1 VAAAIRNGGFAGGL
15 AAGVL
20 TGLIGAGGMILAA
33 DTFLAAGEPPG
44 WTLAEALDWAY
55 RNLGLSLP
63 VFAVVL
69 VLYVRSLARLRRRV
83 ARRASLD
90 TVAHAEQLTDTWTS
104 LFFGVGVIW
113 TAIGMRGALL
123 YALGDP
129 AASVDDGAFA
139 VLQRMVNGGIL
150 VALSTTIFGG
160 IGGYLM
166 RVVKTLTVGA
176 PLRRYYEA
184 AAGATG
190 TEILATLGR
199 IEAQLAV
206 LIAPAGPAER
216 GEERDGQAALDGL
229 AFSRRA

>member
-1 VAAAIRNGGFAGGL
+1 MAAAVRNGGFASGL

-20 TGLIGAGGMILAA
+20 AGLIGAGAA
-33 DTFLAAGEPPG
+33 LLVTDALVPAGTAPA

-69 VLYVRSLARLRRRV
+69 GLYVRSLSRLRRQV
-83 ARRASLD
+83 ARGAPLD
-90 TVAHAEQLTDTWTS
+90 AVAHAEQLTDTWTS

-129 AASVDDGAFA
+129 GASVDDGAFA

-166 RVVKTLTVGA
+166 RVVKTLAVGA
-176 PLRRYYEA
+176 ALRRYYES
-184 AAGATG
+184 ATG
-190 TEILATLGR
+190 QTGAEMLATLAR
-199 IEAQLAV
+199 IEAHLAA
-206 LIAPAGPAER
+206 LADR
-216 GEERDGQAALDGL
+216 QEEADGQAPVDGPV
-229 AFSRRA
+229 FPRRA

>member
-1 VAAAIRNGGFAGGL
+1 MAAAIRNGGFAGGL

-20 TGLIGAGGMILAA
+20 TGLIAAGGVILAT
-33 DTFLAAGEPPG
+33 DTFLTAAEPAA
-44 WTLAEALDWAY
+44 WTLAEALDWAW

-83 ARRASLD
+83 ARGASLD
-90 TVAHAEQLTDTWTS
+90 AVAHAEQLTDTWTS

-190 TEILATLGR
+190 AEMLAALGR
-199 IEAQLAV
+199 IEAHLAA
-206 LIAPAGPAER
+206 LGAAGGPAER
-216 GEERDGQAALDGL
+216 AEERDGQAAVDGL

>member
-1 VAAAIRNGGFAGGL
+1 MAATVENGGFASGL

-20 TGLIGAGGMILAA
+20 AGLVAGGGMMLAA
-33 DTFLAAGEPPG
+33 DALVPAAGAPA

-69 VLYVRSLARLRRRV
+69 GLYVRSLSRLRRRV
-83 ARRASLD
+83 ARGASLD
-90 TVAHAEQLTDTWTS
+90 SVAHAEQLTDTWTS

-129 AASVDDGAFA
+129 AASVDEGAFA

-176 PLRRYYEA
+176 ALRRYYEA
-184 AAGATG
+184 AAGVTG
-190 TEILATLGR
+190 AEMLAALAR
-199 IEAQLAV
+199 IEAHLAV
-206 LIAPAGPAER
+206 LAMPAGR
-216 GEERDGQAALDGL
+216 KEEDDGQAAVDGL
-229 AFSRRA
+229 AFRRRG